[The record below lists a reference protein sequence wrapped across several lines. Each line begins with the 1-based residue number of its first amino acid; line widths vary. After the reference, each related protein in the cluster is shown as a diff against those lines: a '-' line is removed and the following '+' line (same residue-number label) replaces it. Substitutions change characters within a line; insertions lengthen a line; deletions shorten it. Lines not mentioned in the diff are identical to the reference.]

1 MSTNKNYEYHDH
13 HVGKVLILK
22 ITQKFEKDEKKPPH
36 EQIAKF
42 SVDFVKDKVTVFY
55 HMEDGE
61 IEPIKREHSRDEIQG
76 FGKLDN
82 KEHNPKDPLIEQENQ
97 KLLAMEKDFYQFIKA
112 EEIIASDEYKNIR
125 NEPPKV
131 EKTLYDKARDKF
143 KENKNKVEDEI
154 NEEDANDFLKPFLE
168 KMGENTSKDNVLDPE
183 KAAKVKAEVMNK
195 MK

>member
-1 MSTNKNYEYHDH
+1 MRSCTFVRKGASEKLSTNKNYEYPDH

-22 ITQKFEKDEKKPPH
+22 ITQKFEKDDKKPPH

-82 KEHNPKDPLIEQENQ
+82 N
-97 KLLAMEKDFYQFIKA
+97 
-112 EEIIASDEYKNIR
+112 
-125 NEPPKV
+125 
-131 EKTLYDKARDKF
+131 
-143 KENKNKVEDEI
+143 
-154 NEEDANDFLKPFLE
+154 
-168 KMGENTSKDNVLDPE
+168 
-183 KAAKVKAEVMNK
+183 
-195 MK
+195 